1 MIFTLDPG
9 VNGEGSDHLL
19 AFFEPE
25 LEADSLLFDA
35 SVFADS
41 ACLALL
47 DSAPLLSFDDYSL
60 DDFLP
65 HVFADF
71 VSALDSSPPV
81 GLLLAVATPA
91 AAPVVAPA
99 EAAAAPAPSASA
111 SGLVPL

>member
-1 MIFTLDPG
+1 LQKQKYNAKRSITEPSPSNVQKMIFTLDPG

-47 DSAPLLSFDDYSL
+47 DSAPLLSFDGYSL

-71 VSALDSSPPV
+71 VSALDS
-81 GLLLAVATPA
+81 
-91 AAPVVAPA
+91 
-99 EAAAAPAPSASA
+99 
-111 SGLVPL
+111 